1 MNGIISPGVVD
12 FSGPWPRPV
21 HYTVNEPS
29 QGLGEK
35 NLMEGDE
42 KKKKKKQLTQWKKKK
57 KKKAGRERQTVCRPA
72 TAANVGGKE
81 TKREMSGEMR
91 NGRRSREMELMN
103 DTKEAF

>member
-1 MNGIISPGVVD
+1 M
-12 FSGPWPRPV
+12 
-21 HYTVNEPS
+21 
-29 QGLGEK
+29 
-35 NLMEGDE
+35 
-42 KKKKKKQLTQWKKKK
+42 KKKK